1 MGAGRPR
8 SLAASWAQSQCEA
21 ASSTRS
27 STAAAPTR
35 RAQPA
40 TAAQGGGLTFMRSYL
55 SSTSCSQDMN
65 WRALNLSRTD
75 LFSSPCR
82 ENQVHV
88 SVWEGQLPGG
98 QDPPRSL
105 GCRCWNPPSVPTSR
119 ANQQDTPPPSLWAQ
133 AAAPQHCPGWSR
145 PAGDSGPPQ
154 GGPTLASVQFLLC
167 ENCKWFFSL
176 KRTFGRPEA
185 AEGPCGGQWFW
196 SGPGVPTGSWRLGG
210 RGLSSEP
217 QAATCLRGPSPRPPV
232 SGPSKGSPTT
242 PFQGQEIL
250 FPFRC
255 KKQNFYLT
263 N

>member
-98 QDPPRSL
+98 QDPPPSL

-133 AAAPQHCPGWSR
+133 AAAPQHCPGGAALQVTLDPLR
-145 PAGDSGPPQ
+145 VGPR
-154 GGPTLASVQFLLC
+154 
-167 ENCKWFFSL
+167 WH
-176 KRTFGRPEA
+176 
-185 AEGPCGGQWFW
+185 
-196 SGPGVPTGSWRLGG
+196 
-210 RGLSSEP
+210 LSSFFFVKT
-217 QAATCLRGPSPRPPV
+217 A
-232 SGPSKGSPTT
+232 SG
-242 PFQGQEIL
+242 FFL
-250 FPFRC
+250 
-255 KKQNFYLT
+255 
-263 N
+263 